1 MNFLDISQVSGNA
14 VDVLRTN
21 PAHIPGRLHEGQD
34 VDNSNVDNS
43 KPSFNDMV
51 SDALNG
57 VNDLAQE
64 STALTEQYIINPD
77 SVDVHDVTIA
87 MSKANLAIT
96 LTKSVVDNAL
106 KAYREIINIR

>member
-21 PAHIPGRLHEGQD
+21 SSHIPGQLHAGQD
-34 VDNSNVDNS
+34 NKESESAFGN
-43 KPSFNDMV
+43 MV
-51 SDALNG
+51 IDALNE

>member
-1 MNFLDISQVSGNA
+1 MSFLDISQVSGNA
-14 VDVLRTN
+14 IDVLRTN
-21 PAHIPGRLHEGQD
+21 SAHIPGRLHEGIEEEPGA
-34 VDNSNVDNS
+34 S
-43 KPSFNDMV
+43 SFSDMV
-51 SDALNG
+51 LDALNG

-64 STALTEQYIINPD
+64 STNITEQYIINPD
-77 SVDVHDVTIA
+77 SIDVHDVTIA

>member
-1 MNFLDISQVSGNA
+1 MNFLDISQVSGNH

-21 PAHIPGRLHEGQD
+21 PSHIQGRVHAGEQANE
-34 VDNSNVDNS
+34 DNALSFSN
-43 KPSFNDMV
+43 MV
-51 SDALNG
+51 IEALNG
-57 VNDLAQE
+57 VNDLAAE

-87 MSKANLAIT
+87 MGKANLA
-96 LTKSVVDNAL
+96 LSMTKSVVDNAI

>member
-1 MNFLDISQVSGNA
+1 MNFFDSSQVSGNY

-21 PAHIPGRLHEGQD
+21 SSHIQGRVHAGEQSGKDSALSF
-34 VDNSNVDNS
+34 SN
-43 KPSFNDMV
+43 MV
-51 SDALNG
+51 IDALNG
-57 VNDLAQE
+57 VNDLAAE

-87 MSKANLAIT
+87 MGKANLA
-96 LTKSVVDNAL
+96 LSMTKSVVDNAI

>member
-1 MNFLDISQVSGNA
+1 MNSLDLNQVSGNY

-21 PAHIPGRLHEGQD
+21 SEHIPGRVHAGEQE
-34 VDNSNVDNS
+34 VDNSAS
-43 KPSFNDMV
+43 TFSEMV
-51 SDALNG
+51 IDALNG

-87 MSKANLAIT
+87 MGKANLA
-96 LTKSVVDNAL
+96 LSMTKSVVDNAI

>member
-1 MNFLDISQVSGNA
+1 MNFLDLSQVTGNY

-21 PAHIPGRLHEGQD
+21 PAHIPGRVHAGEQAEKD
-34 VDNSNVDNS
+34 SVS
-43 KPSFNDMV
+43 SFGNMV
-51 SDALNG
+51 IDALNE
-57 VNDLAQE
+57 VNNLSAE

-87 MSKANLAIT
+87 MGKANLA
-96 LTKSVVDNAL
+96 LSMTKAVVDNAI

>member
-1 MNFLDISQVSGNA
+1 MNFLDISQVSGNS

-21 PAHIPGRLHEGQD
+21 SAHIPGQLHGEKESND
-34 VDNSNVDNS
+34 VSSTFGN
-43 KPSFNDMV
+43 MV
-51 SDALNG
+51 LDALNG

>member
-1 MNFLDISQVSGNA
+1 MNFLDLSQVTGNY

-21 PAHIPGRLHEGQD
+21 SAHIQGRVHAGEQSD
-34 VDNSNVDNS
+34 KDSVSSFSN
-43 KPSFNDMV
+43 MV
-51 SDALNG
+51 IDALNG
-57 VNDLAQE
+57 VNDLAAE

-87 MSKANLAIT
+87 MGKANLALT
-96 LTKSVVDNAL
+96 MTKSVVDNAI

>member
-1 MNFLDISQVSGNA
+1 MNFLDLSQVTGNH

-21 PAHIPGRLHEGQD
+21 PAHIPGRVHAGEQAEKD
-34 VDNSNVDNS
+34 SVS
-43 KPSFNDMV
+43 SFGNMV
-51 SDALNG
+51 IDALNE
-57 VNDLAQE
+57 VNNLSAE

-87 MSKANLAIT
+87 MGKANLA
-96 LTKSVVDNAL
+96 LSMTKAVVDNAI